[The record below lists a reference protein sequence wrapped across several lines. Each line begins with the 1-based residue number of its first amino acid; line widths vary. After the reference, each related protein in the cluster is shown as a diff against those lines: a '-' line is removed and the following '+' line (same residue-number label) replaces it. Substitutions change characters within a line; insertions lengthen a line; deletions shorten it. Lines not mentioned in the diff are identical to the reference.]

1 MEGEEEEVGGRGGV
15 ARGGRQASEGE
26 RERLCLLLSQIN
38 HLPLPLRTLGRK
50 EGERDGGAEER
61 KGGEWPLSLS
71 EKGNQQCPRR
81 LHFSGFGEA
90 KREKTFLAHWC
101 GYLKVHLG
109 R

>member
-1 MEGEEEEVGGRGGV
+1 MEDEEWKERRREVGGRGGV

-38 HLPLPLRTLGRK
+38 HLLLPLRTLGRK
-50 EGERDGGAEER
+50 EGERDGGAEGR

-81 LHFSGFGEA
+81 LHFSGS
-90 KREKTFLAHWC
+90 
-101 GYLKVHLG
+101 LG
-109 R
+109 RPKGEKHFWRIGAST